1 MVVWLYG
8 NMVKMTFTLDEETVG
23 KLRAAAA
30 RVKKPQSQVVREAVQ
45 QYYERS
51 DKLTPEE
58 RERKL
63 RIMDEILRQPPTRP
77 QEEVDAELAE
87 IRRAR
92 RRWGRR
98 SEKRS
103 GR

>member
-1 MVVWLYG
+1 
-8 NMVKMTFTLDEETVG
+8 MVKVTFTLDDETVD

-30 RVKKPQSQVVREAVQ
+30 RVKKPQSQVVREAVRD
-45 QYYERS
+45 YYERT

-58 RERKL
+58 RDEKL
-63 RIMDEILRQPPTRP
+63 KILREIMAQPATRP
-77 QEEVDAELAE
+77 QAEVEAELRE

-98 SEKRS
+98 RA
-103 GR
+103 RPRR